1 MSITD
6 ARVANPFERDRIGSL
21 GQEQTGYDLYQKEK
35 KFAAANPPQT
45 FGLDAFLKTARR
57 HSSSPQTNFSLLGR
71 MQPEGDNLEEEFENM
86 STQLFRDLL
95 LGNPAIGQKPGFG
108 EAGQKLR
115 DKIKSTGGEYRV
127 QDAYN
132 ERMDLID
139 EFKQEVLGPYGSID
153 SLLKAQRLAES
164 ESYEY
169 GERYDDPNIMSGVT
183 GALFS
188 DKAQTGVPM
197 HTDENAPFDFAG
209 YKQELQANP
218 KIGPTKGEMLL
229 GEDGVLYTRYASE
242 EDARNDNTFLSNA
255 KDVGLDSGFWSAGM
269 KDTVGKVIRL
279 EGQNREDGFYIPLTT
294 IDEGQKSYIT
304 NVVSREDEFN
314 IAGQTLGLVE
324 IAASPIQGIYSGIF
338 KGYGRT
344 VNLAFD
350 EVGKL
355 TLASYKAL
363 ENIGAN
369 PNAIR
374 QIENQAQD
382 KIKYM
387 YSGSTKEVIQ
397 KPAPK
402 PKQTTAKTET
412 EAKNILLSKDSKV
425 NEVKVGDNIY
435 FTVKQDQI
443 GSFGGSGSKVYRKA
457 ATFAQHVKNTN
468 SDKKLI
474 KLYDKI
480 VDGKIKI
487 ENIPKRLRPRF
498 EEDGFFTK
506 EFTELTSKERNQLTR
521 TLQTYDRYLTFKGNN
536 LDKIEMLNLLRKEID
551 SSFYLP
557 AGVNPEDFRPF
568 QQKLYDILEP
578 EVKSNVGGGQ
588 GGMGYGTTLFK
599 PLTKTKIKK
608 IQKLWNERGY
618 HPVTNVVVDRVETL
632 INNPKFF
639 ETIMG
644 RLNKGIFKNGKRL
657 PDLSE
662 VQKIKGLENIKPQ
675 EMATAIIK
683 ITQKMNAENIQMPF
697 KKENAFSKI
706 GTRKK
711 RAADLYEVLMGGES
725 FGYGHFYSK
734 AARLAAN
741 RQIDAV
747 LSRPLFSGATM
758 FKRSRTKFNVPETI
772 DFHEPAS
779 VTVAVANG
787 MHSYANFIIP
797 IDRVLNRNTLPRHQG
812 RLSSIIGQIKNKE
825 ISLEKGI
832 KIYDEYLNKIQRANP
847 GVAIKG
853 NLATLMK
860 PSEVKKYY
868 EGMGYNLKELKE
880 KYGMDLVA
888 EAKKAGF
895 AFKIPKKAMITEEF
909 FQKGG
914 FGYKTGN
921 AMGGTPIRRDKFAE
935 PAGSVGQD
943 PSIREDEIDK
953 RKGVFARYLDLEQE
967 KAATQLGLES
977 MPESQQ
983 KQMAFFLADPIE
995 GQQRIEREK
1004 VADAS
1009 VRYKVVP
1016 KEDSISNIQ
1025 AKIAEQMIDAKP
1037 TKFPLSSFPKLLTE
1051 NPLTKSLDRQM
1062 KTPFLILASAANDII
1077 NKMGGDEKQF
1087 YERFP
1092 RLSEYLSSGFQ
1103 PVSATAQ
1110 EAAYIDGID
1119 EINRAMETGVRNLG
1133 FNTMDLV
1140 LGGIDLTGF
1149 GDGKLS
1155 ERLRENYEKTAKNDP
1170 ETFMGDMIALL
1181 TEFGVPG
1188 GLVTKLITRFQKAMR
1203 LKGFNTMTRYIDDD
1217 TVGAARF
1224 AMQASNIAK
1233 RMGTGAVIFGA
1244 ADFVGGGPYSSLK
1257 RMFPEDATLLPG
1269 KPIDTTDLSG
1279 ADLALAN
1286 FKNRVRFGAD
1296 GALIGGLFPLLGPPA
1311 WALTKGTLALPFKT
1325 IPGVNRSVFGGALQL
1340 AGVPLKIA
1348 ADSLAGKIPYTSKT
1362 IPLVGNAISYLG
1374 KQGATAAQATAAF
1387 IGKQVFTRAALGIY
1401 DLANARASIYT
1412 GIKPPSA
1419 MFTKSLPDFQT
1430 WRRLSVNSKDPLHQ
1444 YLAKIDNKL
1453 AMFRDIGKLGKDAFA
1468 TMTQSDLYIR
1478 SKSRAVEKYLIDVER
1493 IAYKLAKAFEER
1505 HQKYGEFET
1514 IQKKYL
1520 DDVLDFLEGTIRVD
1534 QLPKQLQVPANDL
1547 RNYTNSLKKEFGEL
1561 LPTTDP
1567 IKYLIDAD
1575 INSMMRRSFAAFTNN
1590 SYAPTPRSVDTAKTF
1605 IKDLIRGNNGL
1616 RMEAEMAFPNK
1627 TIDEA
1632 IDEYA
1637 SLKVAD
1643 IMHTAKYEMA
1653 DPFRALEN
1661 ITRKLNLED
1670 EIKLVT
1676 GDELPSAIKKLLGEE
1691 KNLRS
1696 SLLQT
1701 TGNIIASTSQKKSL
1715 DRIAEMGL
1723 ANGWLFRTKEE
1734 ALGKGILNAAPL
1746 TDVKGS
1752 GFLLND
1758 AIGLYGTPEIIK
1770 QLGGYSLFDGF
1781 LKSTIY
1787 QNILAAKAMVQG
1799 GKTLYSPATQ
1809 MRNVGSAALFA
1820 LNVGHIGGSAS
1831 VPQAFKI
1838 VMDDIF
1844 GPGRNVD
1851 KKQLNKFIERKIEL
1865 GVIDEIVV
1873 AQELTA
1879 ILNDL
1884 KGATKETGEP
1894 VISSFNQLIQRVGN
1908 TQLSQYVQRLYAGGD
1923 NLWKLYGHEFY
1934 ISELKQFTKS
1944 IDDVKRYFSDIVGRE
1959 FVELSPKTGGKK
1971 TVMEGIEEIAAHL
1984 VRDTYPTY
1992 SRVPPAIQAIRKLPI
2007 GNFISF
2013 PAEMLRT
2020 TATTLSTSLKHIASG
2035 NPGLQSMGYRS
2046 LFGQFTTLY
2055 GVNEAVKSLG
2065 HTLTDVSPEAIRAYQ
2080 DGLGPSFMENHL
2092 MVPLTNKDPQTGEF
2106 KAFDLSSYN
2115 PYAYVLDPIE
2125 GFMRELGTT
2134 RMSVDEVEGEV
2145 YNRIF
2150 DAGGPLMALIE
2161 PFTAETILLEPM
2173 FDIWA
2178 RQGRARNGAT
2188 VFSPTDDFGTKVSK
2202 SFNHIIG
2209 TVAPGFVR
2217 STGQVLNA
2225 LSLDTKQGRV
2235 SELADVFIRLL
2246 GGSIINVDPVSA
2258 LDYKAIDIREIRSNA
2273 YKTEHFFSKENALER
2288 GPDVMA
2294 AEFQQIQNEAL
2305 AAQFEVY
2312 KMFAQAL
2319 DSGLLTREQIESV
2332 LGPDGRNVPNLD
2344 NLMDGFFTPVSY
2356 SESGLEQRADE
2367 LYQEYLKSGIVIN
2380 RSDLLPLSKLDGII
2394 FKMENIRFKDLVD
2407 PERPPLPQPTGSGSN
2422 IFFGEQQEP
2431 VTPQLPDTP
2440 TPVVPNTN
2448 MNPVNPA
2455 TGLTTTETALLS
2467 PGEQA
2472 IRQRQKGMA

>member
-1 MSITD
+1 MSIYEALTGREKPQSILDREEKLAEERLKQERINEITQSPGGSAAAGYIFDAPGLFFGLEDYSYGPGIANAIDIRKRRYRENGKLKIDREVLGATEGLEQFLTYEPKQNPNLQGTYQDLLTGKYYDDEGNVTGVEKELRDYVRAIARDSKYYRAGEGAMIATD
-6 ARVANPFERDRIGSL
+6 ILGAKGAFTFLKNYGKPILRSLATLGAGLVGMGAGKIPGVKVPKIKGSSTGKFADLSPSVQKKLEGTSLEDLGKGKIESQATPLPGRSLRSDAIEPEQLELIKKYREEGLSALQIAAKPDISYGKTTINSVFDELNLYPNLPTKKIEFEFSGSKMNQNQDLAVANMHVDSILQFLREGEDLSLLDSRVLASNFKSLRGAKTDLEKLPIIQHGVDKASRSNVTVVKPYLSTNITSKTPQRLIDKRNYMLQALEQDKNFVNYAKKNFDGDTSAALDDILIKGQNYNAGKSGRVASENYRTANIYPKIDII
-21 GQEQTGYDLYQKEK
+21 EK
-35 KFAAANPPQT
+35 KFGKQIAAGKFPSLEQVAK
-45 FGLDAFLKTARR
+45 ALKL
-57 HSSSPQTNFSLLGR
+57 P
-71 MQPEGDNLEEEFENM
+71 EEEYAQAGRAMFRYFDAHRGNLTMPDTYKFTTNSKVANRFDDIIKTFRGPEIEN
-86 STQLFRDLL
+86 F
-95 LGNPAIGQKPGFG
+95 
-108 EAGQKLR
+108 
-115 DKIKSTGGEYRV
+115 
-127 QDAYN
+127 
-132 ERMDLID
+132 
-139 EFKQEVLGPYGSID
+139 YG
-153 SLLKAQRLAES
+153 AEIYKH
-164 ESYEY
+164 YE
-169 GERYDDPNIMSGVT
+169 
-183 GALFS
+183 
-188 DKAQTGVPM
+188 K
-197 HTDENAPFDFAG
+197 
-209 YKQELQANP
+209 
-218 KIGPTKGEMLL
+218 
-229 GEDGVLYTRYASE
+229 
-242 EDARNDNTFLSNA
+242 
-255 KDVGLDSGFWSAGM
+255 
-269 KDTVGKVIRL
+269 
-279 EGQNREDGFYIPLTT
+279 
-294 IDEGQKSYIT
+294 
-304 NVVSREDEFN
+304 
-314 IAGQTLGLVE
+314 
-324 IAASPIQGIYSGIF
+324 
-338 KGYGRT
+338 
-344 VNLAFD
+344 
-350 EVGKL
+350 
-355 TLASYKAL
+355 LASKNIFGKPFAL
-363 ENIGAN
+363 ENALKNYKKAN
-369 PNAIR
+369 NIPEGVAVDHVGGLRALARNNNSPYVSFVQPLPAEVNAAKQAIDIAMGSAQKTLKNLWSSKKKWKPKEWAAEVERVTQDYRLQVANFKRKNPTVEFFEFTVDKNAI
-374 QIENQAQD
+374 
-382 KIKYM
+382 
-387 YSGSTKEVIQ
+387 
-397 KPAPK
+397 PK
-402 PKQTTAKTET
+402 GDAFKSAF
-412 EAKNILLSKDSKV
+412 KDNGYGFIV
-425 NEVKVGDNIY
+425 
-435 FTVKQDQI
+435 
-443 GSFGGSGSKVYRKA
+443 
-457 ATFAQHVKNTN
+457 
-468 SDKKLI
+468 SDTMDVL
-474 KLYDKI
+474 
-480 VDGKIKI
+480 G
-487 ENIPKRLRPRF
+487 
-498 EEDGFFTK
+498 
-506 EFTELTSKERNQLTR
+506 
-521 TLQTYDRYLTFKGNN
+521 KGNA
-536 LDKIEMLNLLRKEID
+536 E
-551 SSFYLP
+551 
-557 AGVNPEDFRPF
+557 
-568 QQKLYDILEP
+568 
-578 EVKSNVGGGQ
+578 GG
-588 GGMGYGTTLFK
+588 
-599 PLTKTKIKK
+599 IAV
-608 IQKLWNERGY
+608 R
-618 HPVTNVVVDRVETL
+618 
-632 INNPKFF
+632 
-639 ETIMG
+639 
-644 RLNKGIFKNGKRL
+644 RLNKDN
-657 PDLSE
+657 
-662 VQKIKGLENIKPQ
+662 
-675 EMATAIIK
+675 M
-683 ITQKMNAENIQMPF
+683 
-697 KKENAFSKI
+697 
-706 GTRKK
+706 
-711 RAADLYEVLMGGES
+711 
-725 FGYGHFYSK
+725 
-734 AARLAAN
+734 
-741 RQIDAV
+741 
-747 LSRPLFSGATM
+747 
-758 FKRSRTKFNVPETI
+758 
-772 DFHEPAS
+772 
-779 VTVAVANG
+779 
-787 MHSYANFIIP
+787 
-797 IDRVLNRNTLPRHQG
+797 
-812 RLSSIIGQIKNKE
+812 
-825 ISLEKGI
+825 
-832 KIYDEYLNKIQRANP
+832 
-847 GVAIKG
+847 
-853 NLATLMK
+853 
-860 PSEVKKYY
+860 
-868 EGMGYNLKELKE
+868 
-880 KYGMDLVA
+880 
-888 EAKKAGF
+888 
-895 AFKIPKKAMITEEF
+895 
-909 FQKGG
+909 
-914 FGYKTGN
+914 
-921 AMGGTPIRRDKFAE
+921 FAE
-935 PAGSVGQD
+935 PAGQVGVSAKQRD
-943 PSIREDEIDK
+943 RDILNASLFGEYLQADYDDRQERKKFDRLPDSMKGPMTVFLEDEDFYS
-953 RKGVFARYLDLEQE
+953 RVRE
-967 KAATQLGLES
+967 
-977 MPESQQ
+977 
-983 KQMAFFLADPIE
+983 ADP
-995 GQQRIEREK
+995 G
-1004 VADAS
+1004 
-1009 VRYKVVP
+1009 VRYKTEE
-1016 KEDSISNIQ
+1016 KENSISEIR
-1025 AKIAEQMIDAKP
+1025 ARIAEEMIDKKP

-1062 KTPFLILASAANDII
+1062 KTPFLILGAAANDII
-1077 NKMGGDEKQF
+1077 NKMGGDEKMF
-1087 YERFP
+1087 NERFP
-1092 RLSEYLSSGFQ
+1092 RLASYLTSGYQ
-1103 PVSATAQ
+1103 VTPGTDQ

-1119 EINRAMETGVRNLG
+1119 EINRALETGVRNLG

-1149 GDGKLS
+1149 GDGRLS

-1170 ETFMGDMIALL
+1170 ETFMGDMVALL
-1181 TEFGVPG
+1181 VEFGVPG
-1188 GLVTKLITRFQKAMR
+1188 GLVTKLVTRLQKAMR
-1203 LKGFNTMTRYIDDD
+1203 LKGFNTMTRYVDDD
-1217 TVGAARF
+1217 VVGAARL
-1224 AMQASNIAK
+1224 AMNTSNVAK

-1279 ADLALAN
+1279 TDLAVAN

-1362 IPLVGNAISYLG
+1362 IPLVGEGISYLG
-1374 KQGATAAQATAAF
+1374 KKGATAAQATAAF
-1387 IGKQVFTRAALGIY
+1387 IGKQVFTRATLGIY

-1412 GIKPPSA
+1412 GIKPPA
-1419 MFTKSLPDFQT
+1419 VMFSKNLPDFQT
-1430 WRRLSVNSKDPLHQ
+1430 WRQFSVNSKDPLHQ

-1478 SKSRAVEKYLIDVER
+1478 SKSRAVEKYLMDVER

-1520 DDVLDFLEGTIRVD
+1520 DDVLDFLEGTIRLD

-1575 INSMMRRSFAAFTNN
+1575 INSMMRRSFSVFTNN
-1590 SYAPTPRSVDTAKTF
+1590 SYAPTPKSVDAAKTF
-1605 IKDLIRGNNGL
+1605 IKDLIKGNNGM

-1627 TIDEA
+1627 SIEEA

-1661 ITRKLNLED
+1661 ITRKLSLD
-1670 EIKLVT
+1670 DLKLVT
-1676 GDELPSAIKKLLGEE
+1676 GDELPTAIKKLLGEE

-1723 ANGWLFRTKEE
+1723 SNGWLFRTKEE

-1865 GVIDEIVV
+1865 GVIDENVV

-1959 FVELSPKTGGKK
+1959 FVEISPKTGGKK

-2020 TATTLSTSLKHIASG
+2020 SATTLSTSLKHIASG
-2035 NPGLQSMGYRS
+2035 NPGLQSMGYRA
-2046 LFGQFTTLY
+2046 LFGQFSTLY
-2055 GVNEAVKSLG
+2055 GINEGVKALG
-2065 HTLTDVSPEAIRAYQ
+2065 HAFTDVSPEAMRAYQ

-2092 MVPLTNKDPQTGEF
+2092 MVPLTNRDPVTGEF

-2115 PYAYVLDPIE
+2115 PYAYVIDPIE
-2125 GFMRELGTT
+2125 GFIRELGTT

-2150 DAGGPLMALIE
+2150 DAAGPLMALIE
-2161 PFTAETILLEPM
+2161 PFTSETILLEPM

-2178 RQGRARNGAT
+2178 RQGRSRNGAT
-2188 VFSPTDDFGTKVSK
+2188 IFSPTDDFGTKVSK
-2202 SFNHIIG
+2202 SFNHILE

-2235 SELADVFIRLL
+2235 SSLQDVLIRLL

-2288 GPDVMA
+2288 GPSVMA
-2294 AEFQQIQNEAL
+2294 AEFRKIQNEAL

-2312 KMFAQAL
+2312 KMFSEAL
-2319 DSGLLTREQIESV
+2319 NTGLLTEKQIKNI
-2332 LGPDGRNVPNLD
+2332 LGPRGRNVPNID
-2344 NLMDGFFTPVSY
+2344 NLLDGKFTPVSY
-2356 SESGLEQRADE
+2356 SKDALKLRADE
-2367 LYQEYLKSGIVIN
+2367 LYKEYQRDGILLNKNDLKPFSELNAVI
-2380 RSDLLPLSKLDGII
+2380 REMKRIKFDDLLDENRRPFTPSQQTAPT
-2394 FKMENIRFKDLVD
+2394 MEEIQGL
-2407 PERPPLPQPTGSGSN
+2407 EGLTG
-2422 IFFGEQQEP
+2422 EAEP
-2431 VTPQLPDTP
+2431 VTPQLPNTP
-2440 TPVVPNTN
+2440 TPIVPNAN

>member
-1 MSITD
+1 MSLFDNDEALTS
-6 ARVANPFERDRIGSL
+6 REKRR
-21 GQEQTGYDLYQKEK
+21 GQG
-35 KFAAANPPQT
+35 
-45 FGLDAFLKTARR
+45 
-57 HSSSPQTNFSLLGR
+57 
-71 MQPEGDNLEEEFENM
+71 LEED
-86 STQLFRDLL
+86 R
-95 LGNPAIGQKPGFG
+95 
-108 EAGQKLR
+108 
-115 DKIKSTGGEYRV
+115 
-127 QDAYN
+127 
-132 ERMDLID
+132 
-139 EFKQEVLGPYGSID
+139 
-153 SLLKAQRLAES
+153 LK
-164 ESYEY
+164 
-169 GERYDDPNIMSGVT
+169 
-183 GALFS
+183 
-188 DKAQTGVPM
+188 
-197 HTDENAPFDFAG
+197 
-209 YKQELQANP
+209 
-218 KIGPTKGEMLL
+218 
-229 GEDGVLYTRYASE
+229 
-242 EDARNDNTFLSNA
+242 
-255 KDVGLDSGFWSAGM
+255 
-269 KDTVGKVIRL
+269 
-279 EGQNREDGFYIPLTT
+279 
-294 IDEGQKSYIT
+294 
-304 NVVSREDEFN
+304 
-314 IAGQTLGLVE
+314 
-324 IAASPIQGIYSGIF
+324 
-338 KGYGRT
+338 
-344 VNLAFD
+344 
-350 EVGKL
+350 
-355 TLASYKAL
+355 
-363 ENIGAN
+363 
-369 PNAIR
+369 
-374 QIENQAQD
+374 QAQ
-382 KIKYM
+382 
-387 YSGSTKEVIQ
+387 
-397 KPAPK
+397 
-402 PKQTTAKTET
+402 
-412 EAKNILLSKDSKV
+412 L
-425 NEVKVGDNIY
+425 
-435 FTVKQDQI
+435 
-443 GSFGGSGSKVYRKA
+443 
-457 ATFAQHVKNTN
+457 
-468 SDKKLI
+468 
-474 KLYDKI
+474 DKI
-480 VDGKIKI
+480 VDDGSAFAGGYLFDLPGLIFGLEDYSYGPGITNAIDIEKRRYRENGKLKIDPKIIGPKKGLEQFVDYDPKGTYQGGSYQDLLTGKYYDDEGNLIGVEKELRDYVRAIARDDNLYRAGEAAMIATDLLGAKGAFTFLKAHAPLILRVLGITASSGLLMGAGKLPKTPKIKGASTGKFADLSPSAQKKIEGTMLENLGSKKYNPYKEKDFGPQGGGKQQVLYKPRDPEINKLYEDLRSGKIDVKGKNIFGYQSVVGGKKVPFLDPDSYFYTKKFEDLTADQKI
-487 ENIPKRLRPRF
+487 SVQNSLDRFNIFLKNKGDKLGAGDLQNLFKDKIKNYTVLKNFDPAETNSVFL
-498 EEDGFFTK
+498 TK
-506 EFTELTSKERNQLTR
+506 VKEILKPTTIEGGHVSALFYKNPTKNQLKQIEKAWNMRGQQPLQKISVDRINTLSNSDYINDIMITQRRLPELDELEKVLPGLTDSQKAYAVTR
-521 TLQTYDRYLTFKGNN
+521 Y
-536 LDKIEMLNLLRKEID
+536 LNLLD
-551 SSFYLP
+551 GNSFYTTAASGSLNNVRTRKIL
-557 AGVNPEDFRPF
+557 AGELFEQLRLTEGKYSFYRTAAYNSALD
-568 QQKLYDILEP
+568 KM
-578 EVKSNVGGGQ
+578 SNVIVRSATQ
-588 GGMGYGTTLFK
+588 NQASMKNKAVNILKTNDVD
-599 PLTKTKIKK
+599 TK
-608 IQKLWNERGY
+608 
-618 HPVTNVVVDRVETL
+618 L
-632 INNPKFF
+632 INIHEP
-639 ETIMG
+639 T
-644 RLNKGIFKNGKRL
+644 
-657 PDLSE
+657 S
-662 VQKIKGLENIKPQ
+662 VV
-675 EMATAIIK
+675 T
-683 ITQKMNAENIQMPF
+683 
-697 KKENAFSKI
+697 
-706 GTRKK
+706 
-711 RAADLYEVLMGGES
+711 
-725 FGYGHFYSK
+725 
-734 AARLAAN
+734 AARFDL
-741 RQIDAV
+741 
-747 LSRPLFSGATM
+747 P
-758 FKRSRTKFNVPETI
+758 
-772 DFHEPAS
+772 
-779 VTVAVANG
+779 
-787 MHSYANFIIP
+787 SYANFIFPESAVKNSGVIS
-797 IDRVLNRNTLPRHQG
+797 DTQG
-812 RLSSIIGQIKNKE
+812 YLSRLLS
-825 ISLEKGI
+825 
-832 KIYDEYLNKIQRANP
+832 
-847 GVAIKG
+847 
-853 NLATLMK
+853 
-860 PSEVKKYY
+860 
-868 EGMGYNLKELKE
+868 NLKTTNNPSGKLTINALVKDYNQFVKTKGLKKNE
-880 KYGMDLVA
+880 VVTILPPTKKAIENWYGKKNVQRYLDEFGMDLVG

-895 AFKIPKKAMITEEF
+895 AFGVPKKSMVLDDF
-909 FQKGG
+909 VKNGG

-921 AMGGTPIRRDKFAE
+921 AMGGTPINRRLSKDNMFAE
-935 PAGSVGQD
+935 PAGQVGVSAKQRD
-943 PSIREDEIDK
+943 RDILNASLFGEYLQADYDDRQERKKFDRLPDSMKGPMTVFLEDEDFYS
-953 RKGVFARYLDLEQE
+953 RVRE
-967 KAATQLGLES
+967 
-977 MPESQQ
+977 
-983 KQMAFFLADPIE
+983 ADP
-995 GQQRIEREK
+995 G
-1004 VADAS
+1004 
-1009 VRYKVVP
+1009 VRYKTEK
-1016 KEDSISNIQ
+1016 KENSISEIR
-1025 AKIAEQMIDAKP
+1025 ARIAEEMIDKKP

-1062 KTPFLILASAANDII
+1062 KTPFLILGAAANEII
-1077 NKMGGDEKQF
+1077 NKMGGDEKMF
-1087 YERFP
+1087 NERFP
-1092 RLSEYLSSGFQ
+1092 RLTSYLTSGYQ
-1103 PVSATAQ
+1103 VTPGTDQ

-1119 EINRAMETGVRNLG
+1119 EINRALETGVRNLG

-1149 GDGKLS
+1149 GDGRLS

-1188 GLVTKLITRFQKAMR
+1188 GLVTKLVTRLQKAMR

-1279 ADLALAN
+1279 TDLAVAN

-1362 IPLVGNAISYLG
+1362 IPLVGDAISYLG
-1374 KQGATAAQATAAF
+1374 KKGATAAQATAAF

-1412 GIKPPSA
+1412 GIKPPA
-1419 MFTKSLPDFQT
+1419 VMFAKNLPDFQT
-1430 WRRLSVNSKDPLHQ
+1430 WRQFSVNSKDPLHQ

-1478 SKSRAVEKYLIDVER
+1478 SKSRAVEKYLMDVER

-1547 RNYTNSLKKEFGEL
+1547 RNYTNLLKKEFGEL

-1590 SYAPTPRSVDTAKTF
+1590 SYAPTPKSVDTAKTF

-1627 TIDEA
+1627 SIEEA

-1661 ITRKLNLED
+1661 ITRKLGLD
-1670 EIKLVT
+1670 DLKLVT
-1676 GDELPSAIKKLLGEE
+1676 GDELPTAIKKLLGEE

-1723 ANGWLFRTKEE
+1723 SNGWLFRTKEE
-1734 ALGKGILNAAPL
+1734 ALGKGILNAVPL

-1865 GVIDEIVV
+1865 GVIDENVV

-1959 FVELSPKTGGKK
+1959 FVEISPKTGGKK

-2020 TATTLSTSLKHIASG
+2020 SATTLSTSLKHIASG

-2055 GVNEAVKSLG
+2055 GVNEGVKAIG
-2065 HTLTDVSPEAIRAYQ
+2065 HAFTDVSPEAMRAYQ

-2092 MVPLTNKDPQTGEF
+2092 MVPLTNRDPVTGEF

-2115 PYAYVLDPIE
+2115 PYAYVIDPIE
-2125 GFMRELGTT
+2125 GFIRELGTT

-2150 DAGGPLMALIE
+2150 DAAGPLMALIE
-2161 PFTAETILLEPM
+2161 PFTSETILLEPM

-2178 RQGRARNGAT
+2178 RQGRSRNGAT
-2188 VFSPTDDFGTKVSK
+2188 IFSPTDDFGTKVSK
-2202 SFNHIIG
+2202 SFNHILE

-2235 SELADVFIRLL
+2235 SSLQDVLIRLL

-2288 GPDVMA
+2288 GPSVMA
-2294 AEFQQIQNEAL
+2294 AEFRKIQNEAL

-2312 KMFAQAL
+2312 KMFSEAL
-2319 DSGLLTREQIESV
+2319 NTGLLTEKQIKNI
-2332 LGPDGRNVPNLD
+2332 LGPRGRNVPNID
-2344 NLMDGFFTPVSY
+2344 NLLDGKFTPVSY
-2356 SESGLEQRADE
+2356 SKDALKLRADE
-2367 LYQEYLKSGIVIN
+2367 LYKEYQRDGILINKNDLKPFSELNAII
-2380 RSDLLPLSKLDGII
+2380 REMKRIKFDDLLDEGRRPFTPSQTAPT
-2394 FKMENIRFKDLVD
+2394 MEEIQGL
-2407 PERPPLPQPTGSGSN
+2407 EGLTG
-2422 IFFGEQQEP
+2422 EAEP
-2431 VTPQLPDTP
+2431 VTPQLPNTP
-2440 TPVVPNTN
+2440 TPIVPNTN

>member
-1 MSITD
+1 MSLFDNDEALTS
-6 ARVANPFERDRIGSL
+6 REKRR
-21 GQEQTGYDLYQKEK
+21 GQGK
-35 KFAAANPPQT
+35 
-45 FGLDAFLKTARR
+45 
-57 HSSSPQTNFSLLGR
+57 
-71 MQPEGDNLEEEFENM
+71 
-86 STQLFRDLL
+86 
-95 LGNPAIGQKPGFG
+95 
-108 EAGQKLR
+108 
-115 DKIKSTGGEYRV
+115 
-127 QDAYN
+127 
-132 ERMDLID
+132 
-139 EFKQEVLGPYGSID
+139 
-153 SLLKAQRLAES
+153 
-164 ESYEY
+164 
-169 GERYDDPNIMSGVT
+169 
-183 GALFS
+183 
-188 DKAQTGVPM
+188 
-197 HTDENAPFDFAG
+197 
-209 YKQELQANP
+209 
-218 KIGPTKGEMLL
+218 
-229 GEDGVLYTRYASE
+229 E
-242 EDARNDNTFLSNA
+242 ED
-255 KDVGLDSGFWSAGM
+255 
-269 KDTVGKVIRL
+269 RL
-279 EGQNREDGFYIPLTT
+279 
-294 IDEGQKSYIT
+294 K
-304 NVVSREDEFN
+304 
-314 IAGQTLGLVE
+314 
-324 IAASPIQGIYSGIF
+324 
-338 KGYGRT
+338 
-344 VNLAFD
+344 
-350 EVGKL
+350 
-355 TLASYKAL
+355 
-363 ENIGAN
+363 
-369 PNAIR
+369 
-374 QIENQAQD
+374 QAQ
-382 KIKYM
+382 
-387 YSGSTKEVIQ
+387 
-397 KPAPK
+397 
-402 PKQTTAKTET
+402 
-412 EAKNILLSKDSKV
+412 L
-425 NEVKVGDNIY
+425 
-435 FTVKQDQI
+435 
-443 GSFGGSGSKVYRKA
+443 
-457 ATFAQHVKNTN
+457 
-468 SDKKLI
+468 
-474 KLYDKI
+474 DKI
-480 VDGKIKI
+480 VDSGSAFAGGYLFDAPGLIFGLEDYSYGPGITNAIDIKKRRYRENGKLKIDPKIIGPKEGLEQFVDYDPKGTYQGGSYQDLLTGKYYDDEGNLIGVEKELRDYVRAIARDDNLYRAGEAAMIATDLLGAKGAYTFLKAHAPLILRTLGMITAGGVLMGAGKIPKTPKIKGVSTGKYSDLSTSAQKKIEGTMLENLGSKITPDEMITLSTGRKVSKADPYKNTEPETIINDEKLFKILNDNPDKSVLEIAKSFYPDLSASAARKKFDDAFLRQTTIGKSTTRIDTIPNEVANRIDFNLSFEENIKNILAALNGKNARNQPGAIGGKIKRTKANNFPGTPGQVGDDTGIAGFLDIKKQVKNKYI
-487 ENIPKRLRPRF
+487 EEFQPEVSWYKTEIKKILQSYGSYNPPPEFYANLGRGQMVKNADGSINYFSHNVTRKELKNYNQAWNEVREEMGAKVFENKWEHAYHRVNFTTHHLSPEDAAQVLKKTRDRSSSRTNVDGPRLEKQAEDLMRLSPAEESRFDKVNEIWKTNTSTTVKQNKELQEALFNDREKMIDLGWSVDGNGNLNHAFLVDGKVDEKLFEAFKNTFFKREFKDQSSNL
-498 EEDGFFTK
+498 FFQADHIK
-506 EFTELTSKERNQLTR
+506 EYSQVE
-521 TLQTYDRYLTFKGNN
+521 KGQQG
-536 LDKIEMLNLLRKEID
+536 LNLLSNIQVI
-551 SSFYLP
+551 P
-557 AGVNPEDFRPF
+557 ARLNTEFKRESQKFIKKFLQMTPESDEAIKAS
-568 QQKLYDILEP
+568 QKLNTIIAKAEDLGVTLSIGSVDD
-578 EVKSNVGGGQ
+578 VKKAKDLGANVNSQYVGHKRITFEDDAKNQ
-588 GGMGYGTTLFK
+588 INNYFPTIKLK
-599 PLTKTKIKK
+599 PLT
-608 IQKLWNERGY
+608 
-618 HPVTNVVVDRVETL
+618 D
-632 INNPKFF
+632 
-639 ETIMG
+639 
-644 RLNKGIFKNGKRL
+644 
-657 PDLSE
+657 
-662 VQKIKGLENIKPQ
+662 
-675 EMATAIIK
+675 
-683 ITQKMNAENIQMPF
+683 
-697 KKENAFSKI
+697 
-706 GTRKK
+706 
-711 RAADLYEVLMGGES
+711 
-725 FGYGHFYSK
+725 
-734 AARLAAN
+734 
-741 RQIDAV
+741 
-747 LSRPLFSGATM
+747 
-758 FKRSRTKFNVPETI
+758 
-772 DFHEPAS
+772 
-779 VTVAVANG
+779 
-787 MHSYANFIIP
+787 
-797 IDRVLNRNTLPRHQG
+797 
-812 RLSSIIGQIKNKE
+812 
-825 ISLEKGI
+825 
-832 KIYDEYLNKIQRANP
+832 
-847 GVAIKG
+847 
-853 NLATLMK
+853 
-860 PSEVKKYY
+860 
-868 EGMGYNLKELKE
+868 
-880 KYGMDLVA
+880 
-888 EAKKAGF
+888 
-895 AFKIPKKAMITEEF
+895 
-909 FQKGG
+909 
-914 FGYKTGN
+914 GN
-921 AMGGTPIRRDKFAE
+921 AMGGTPINRRLNKDNMFAD
-935 PAGSVGQD
+935 PAGQVGVSAKQRD
-943 PSIREDEIDK
+943 RDILNASLFGEYLQADYDDRQERKKFDRLPDSMKGPMTVFLEDEDFYS
-953 RKGVFARYLDLEQE
+953 RVRE
-967 KAATQLGLES
+967 
-977 MPESQQ
+977 
-983 KQMAFFLADPIE
+983 ADP
-995 GQQRIEREK
+995 G
-1004 VADAS
+1004 
-1009 VRYKVVP
+1009 VRYKTEK
-1016 KEDSISNIQ
+1016 KENSISEIR
-1025 AKIAEQMIDAKP
+1025 ARIAEEMIDKKP
-1037 TKFPLSSFPKLLTE
+1037 TKFPLSSVPKLLTE

-1062 KTPFLILASAANDII
+1062 KTPFLILGAAANEII
-1077 NKMGGDEKQF
+1077 NKMGGDEKMF
-1087 YERFP
+1087 NERFP
-1092 RLSEYLSSGFQ
+1092 RLTSYLTSGYQ
-1103 PVSATAQ
+1103 VTPGTDQ

-1119 EINRAMETGVRNLG
+1119 EINRALETGVRNLG
-1133 FNTMDLV
+1133 FNTMDLI

-1149 GDGKLS
+1149 GDGRLS
-1155 ERLRENYEKTAKNDP
+1155 ERLRDIYEKTAKNDP

-1181 TEFGVPG
+1181 VEFGVPG
-1188 GLVTKLITRFQKAMR
+1188 GLVTKLVTRLQKAMR

-1279 ADLALAN
+1279 TDLALAN

-1362 IPLVGNAISYLG
+1362 IPLVGDAISYLG
-1374 KQGATAAQATAAF
+1374 KKGATAAQATAAF

-1419 MFTKSLPDFQT
+1419 MFAKSLPDFQT
-1430 WRRLSVNSKDPLHQ
+1430 WRQFSVNSKDPLHQ

-1478 SKSRAVEKYLIDVER
+1478 SKSRAVEKYLMDVER

-1575 INSMMRRSFAAFTNN
+1575 INSMMRRSFSVFTNN
-1590 SYAPTPRSVDTAKTF
+1590 SYAPTPKSVDAAKTF
-1605 IKDLIRGNNGL
+1605 IKDLIKGNNGM

-1627 TIDEA
+1627 SIEEA

-1661 ITRKLNLED
+1661 ITRKLSLD
-1670 EIKLVT
+1670 DLKLVT
-1676 GDELPSAIKKLLGEE
+1676 GDELPTAIKKLLGEE

-1723 ANGWLFRTKEE
+1723 SNGWLFRTKEE

-1865 GVIDEIVV
+1865 GVIDENVV

-1959 FVELSPKTGGKK
+1959 FVEISPKTGGKK

-2020 TATTLSTSLKHIASG
+2020 SATTLSTSLKHIASG
-2035 NPGLQSMGYRS
+2035 NPGLQSMGYRA
-2046 LFGQFTTLY
+2046 LFGQFSTLY
-2055 GVNEAVKSLG
+2055 GVNEGVKALG
-2065 HTLTDVSPEAIRAYQ
+2065 HAFTDVSPEAMRAYQ
-2080 DGLGPSFMENHL
+2080 DALGPNFMQNHL
-2092 MVPLTNKDPQTGEF
+2092 MVPLTNRDPVTGEF

-2115 PYAYVLDPIE
+2115 PYAYVIDPIE
-2125 GFMRELGTT
+2125 GFIRELDTT
-2134 RMSVDEVEGEV
+2134 RMSVDQVEGEV

-2150 DAGGPLMALIE
+2150 DAAGPLMALIE
-2161 PFTAETILLEPM
+2161 PFTSETILLEPM

-2178 RQGRARNGAT
+2178 RQGRSRNGAT
-2188 VFSPTDDFGTKVSK
+2188 IFSPTDDFGTKVSK
-2202 SFNHIIG
+2202 SFNHILE

-2235 SELADVFIRLL
+2235 SSLQDVLIRLL

-2288 GPDVMA
+2288 GPSVMA
-2294 AEFQQIQNEAL
+2294 AEFRKIQNEAL

-2312 KMFAQAL
+2312 KMFSEAL
-2319 DSGLLTREQIESV
+2319 NTGLLTEKQIKNI
-2332 LGPDGRNVPNLD
+2332 LGPRGRNVPNID
-2344 NLMDGFFTPVSY
+2344 NLLDGKFTPVSY
-2356 SESGLEQRADE
+2356 SKDALKLRADE
-2367 LYQEYLKSGIVIN
+2367 LYKEYQRDGILINKNDLKPFSELNAII
-2380 RSDLLPLSKLDGII
+2380 REMKRIKFDDLLDENRRPFTPSQQTAPT
-2394 FKMENIRFKDLVD
+2394 MEELQGL
-2407 PERPPLPQPTGSGSN
+2407 EGLTG
-2422 IFFGEQQEP
+2422 EAEP
-2431 VTPQLPDTP
+2431 VTPQLPNTP
-2440 TPVVPNTN
+2440 TPIVPNAN

>member
-1 MSITD
+1 M
-6 ARVANPFERDRIGSL
+6 
-21 GQEQTGYDLYQKEK
+21 
-35 KFAAANPPQT
+35 
-45 FGLDAFLKTARR
+45 
-57 HSSSPQTNFSLLGR
+57 
-71 MQPEGDNLEEEFENM
+71 
-86 STQLFRDLL
+86 
-95 LGNPAIGQKPGFG
+95 
-108 EAGQKLR
+108 
-115 DKIKSTGGEYRV
+115 
-127 QDAYN
+127 
-132 ERMDLID
+132 
-139 EFKQEVLGPYGSID
+139 
-153 SLLKAQRLAES
+153 
-164 ESYEY
+164 
-169 GERYDDPNIMSGVT
+169 
-183 GALFS
+183 
-188 DKAQTGVPM
+188 
-197 HTDENAPFDFAG
+197 
-209 YKQELQANP
+209 
-218 KIGPTKGEMLL
+218 
-229 GEDGVLYTRYASE
+229 
-242 EDARNDNTFLSNA
+242 
-255 KDVGLDSGFWSAGM
+255 
-269 KDTVGKVIRL
+269 
-279 EGQNREDGFYIPLTT
+279 
-294 IDEGQKSYIT
+294 
-304 NVVSREDEFN
+304 
-314 IAGQTLGLVE
+314 
-324 IAASPIQGIYSGIF
+324 
-338 KGYGRT
+338 
-344 VNLAFD
+344 
-350 EVGKL
+350 
-355 TLASYKAL
+355 
-363 ENIGAN
+363 
-369 PNAIR
+369 
-374 QIENQAQD
+374 
-382 KIKYM
+382 
-387 YSGSTKEVIQ
+387 
-397 KPAPK
+397 
-402 PKQTTAKTET
+402 
-412 EAKNILLSKDSKV
+412 
-425 NEVKVGDNIY
+425 
-435 FTVKQDQI
+435 
-443 GSFGGSGSKVYRKA
+443 
-457 ATFAQHVKNTN
+457 
-468 SDKKLI
+468 
-474 KLYDKI
+474 
-480 VDGKIKI
+480 
-487 ENIPKRLRPRF
+487 
-498 EEDGFFTK
+498 
-506 EFTELTSKERNQLTR
+506 
-521 TLQTYDRYLTFKGNN
+521 
-536 LDKIEMLNLLRKEID
+536 
-551 SSFYLP
+551 
-557 AGVNPEDFRPF
+557 
-568 QQKLYDILEP
+568 
-578 EVKSNVGGGQ
+578 
-588 GGMGYGTTLFK
+588 
-599 PLTKTKIKK
+599 
-608 IQKLWNERGY
+608 
-618 HPVTNVVVDRVETL
+618 
-632 INNPKFF
+632 
-639 ETIMG
+639 
-644 RLNKGIFKNGKRL
+644 
-657 PDLSE
+657 
-662 VQKIKGLENIKPQ
+662 
-675 EMATAIIK
+675 
-683 ITQKMNAENIQMPF
+683 
-697 KKENAFSKI
+697 
-706 GTRKK
+706 
-711 RAADLYEVLMGGES
+711 
-725 FGYGHFYSK
+725 
-734 AARLAAN
+734 
-741 RQIDAV
+741 
-747 LSRPLFSGATM
+747 
-758 FKRSRTKFNVPETI
+758 
-772 DFHEPAS
+772 
-779 VTVAVANG
+779 
-787 MHSYANFIIP
+787 
-797 IDRVLNRNTLPRHQG
+797 
-812 RLSSIIGQIKNKE
+812 
-825 ISLEKGI
+825 
-832 KIYDEYLNKIQRANP
+832 
-847 GVAIKG
+847 
-853 NLATLMK
+853 
-860 PSEVKKYY
+860 
-868 EGMGYNLKELKE
+868 
-880 KYGMDLVA
+880 
-888 EAKKAGF
+888 
-895 AFKIPKKAMITEEF
+895 
-909 FQKGG
+909 
-914 FGYKTGN
+914 
-921 AMGGTPIRRDKFAE
+921 
-935 PAGSVGQD
+935 
-943 PSIREDEIDK
+943 
-953 RKGVFARYLDLEQE
+953 
-967 KAATQLGLES
+967 
-977 MPESQQ
+977 
-983 KQMAFFLADPIE
+983 
-995 GQQRIEREK
+995 
-1004 VADAS
+1004 
-1009 VRYKVVP
+1009 
-1016 KEDSISNIQ
+1016 
-1025 AKIAEQMIDAKP
+1025 
-1037 TKFPLSSFPKLLTE
+1037 
-1051 NPLTKSLDRQM
+1051 
-1062 KTPFLILASAANDII
+1062 
-1077 NKMGGDEKQF
+1077 
-1087 YERFP
+1087 
-1092 RLSEYLSSGFQ
+1092 
-1103 PVSATAQ
+1103 
-1110 EAAYIDGID
+1110 
-1119 EINRAMETGVRNLG
+1119 
-1133 FNTMDLV
+1133 
-1140 LGGIDLTGF
+1140 
-1149 GDGKLS
+1149 
-1155 ERLRENYEKTAKNDP
+1155 
-1170 ETFMGDMIALL
+1170 
-1181 TEFGVPG
+1181 
-1188 GLVTKLITRFQKAMR
+1188 
-1203 LKGFNTMTRYIDDD
+1203 
-1217 TVGAARF
+1217 
-1224 AMQASNIAK
+1224 
-1233 RMGTGAVIFGA
+1233 
-1244 ADFVGGGPYSSLK
+1244 
-1257 RMFPEDATLLPG
+1257 
-1269 KPIDTTDLSG
+1269 
-1279 ADLALAN
+1279 
-1286 FKNRVRFGAD
+1286 
-1296 GALIGGLFPLLGPPA
+1296 IGGLFPLLGPPA

-1362 IPLVGNAISYLG
+1362 IPLVGDAISYLG

-1430 WRRLSVNSKDPLHQ
+1430 WRRFSVNSKDPLHQ

-1478 SKSRAVEKYLIDVER
+1478 SKSRAVEKYLMDVER

-1534 QLPKQLQVPANDL
+1534 QLPKQLQVAANDL

-1590 SYAPTPRSVDTAKTF
+1590 SYAPTPKSVDTAKTF

-1865 GVIDEIVV
+1865 GVIDENVV

-2065 HTLTDVSPEAIRAYQ
+2065 HTLTDVSPEAMRAYQ

-2125 GFMRELGTT
+2125 GFIRELGTT

-2150 DAGGPLMALIE
+2150 DAAGPLMALIE
-2161 PFTAETILLEPM
+2161 PFTSETILLEPM

-2178 RQGRARNGAT
+2178 RQGRSRNGAT

-2319 DSGLLTREQIESV
+2319 DSGLLTRAQIESV

-2367 LYQEYLKSGIVIN
+2367 LYKEYLKSGIVIN

-2407 PERPPLPQPTGSGSN
+2407 PERAPLPNPAGSGSN
-2422 IFFGEQQEP
+2422 LFFGEQQQEP

>member
-1 MSITD
+1 MS
-6 ARVANPFERDRIGSL
+6 
-21 GQEQTGYDLYQKEK
+21 
-35 KFAAANPPQT
+35 
-45 FGLDAFLKTARR
+45 
-57 HSSSPQTNFSLLGR
+57 
-71 MQPEGDNLEEEFENM
+71 
-86 STQLFRDLL
+86 LFD
-95 LGNPAIGQKPGFG
+95 
-108 EAGQKLR
+108 
-115 DKIKSTGGEYRV
+115 
-127 QDAYN
+127 
-132 ERMDLID
+132 ID
-139 EFKQEVLGPYGSID
+139 E
-153 SLLKAQRLAES
+153 
-164 ESYEY
+164 
-169 GERYDDPNIMSGVT
+169 
-183 GALFS
+183 ALTNRE
-188 DKAQTGVPM
+188 KRRGQG
-197 HTDENAPFDFAG
+197 
-209 YKQELQANP
+209 K
-218 KIGPTKGEMLL
+218 
-229 GEDGVLYTRYASE
+229 E
-242 EDARNDNTFLSNA
+242 ED
-255 KDVGLDSGFWSAGM
+255 
-269 KDTVGKVIRL
+269 RL
-279 EGQNREDGFYIPLTT
+279 
-294 IDEGQKSYIT
+294 K
-304 NVVSREDEFN
+304 
-314 IAGQTLGLVE
+314 
-324 IAASPIQGIYSGIF
+324 
-338 KGYGRT
+338 
-344 VNLAFD
+344 
-350 EVGKL
+350 
-355 TLASYKAL
+355 
-363 ENIGAN
+363 
-369 PNAIR
+369 
-374 QIENQAQD
+374 QAQ
-382 KIKYM
+382 
-387 YSGSTKEVIQ
+387 
-397 KPAPK
+397 
-402 PKQTTAKTET
+402 
-412 EAKNILLSKDSKV
+412 L
-425 NEVKVGDNIY
+425 
-435 FTVKQDQI
+435 
-443 GSFGGSGSKVYRKA
+443 
-457 ATFAQHVKNTN
+457 
-468 SDKKLI
+468 
-474 KLYDKI
+474 DKI
-480 VDGKIKI
+480 VDGGSAFAGGYLFDIPGMFGFEDYTYGPGITDAIDIEKRRYRENGKLKIDPKIIGPKKGLEQFVDYDPRGTYQGGSYQDLLTGKYYDDEGNLIGVEKELRDYVRSIARDDNLYRAGEAAMIATDLLGAKGAFTFLKAYGPKILRVLGITASSGLLMGAGKLPKPPKIKGASTGKFSDLSTSAQKKI
-487 ENIPKRLRPRF
+487 EGTVLEDLGSKTKIDKSGFEAGMGRKTEVGKYRNIFDNLGL
-498 EEDGFFTK
+498 D
-506 EFTELTSKERNQLTR
+506 LA
-521 TLQTYDRYLTFKGNN
+521 YDRTGSYKPKTVEQAN
-536 LDKIEMLNLLRKEID
+536 KILSEID
-551 SSFYLP
+551 SPYENVKVLKDDILQPTFDKHVDKTLKQLKLNKDTYLTAKEIGLIFGLQNVDAWPKTMRTLTTASTKAEEP
-557 AGVNPEDFRPF
+557 AAKAMLAIKKIDERGVGFGPGVKYHLGDTIDALKNLNEARIARQVASVANSQITSVQAQWTRSLIDSRFNKMATKEEKAAIKQLKKDRKEANKGKKKTDDDYIELDHINGIAVSLMKNNMGREAF
-568 QQKLYDILEP
+568 KKFLKTKNINILDIDNQSEWTRLYDEFLGGLDEMKVYNTIYNIGKP
-578 EVKSNVGGGQ
+578 SNLSPIPRIEQAMKVP
-588 GGMGYGTTLFK
+588 F
-599 PLTKTKIKK
+599 LTKTKVFDDPKGGLYAKQQSLMNYRYELEDLEFLKNNSNSISKRDLNYYIDTYGDIKRRKFANSKSTFLDGVTKRINEIKTIIKK
-608 IQKLWNERGY
+608 KEK
-618 HPVTNVVVDRVETL
+618 NVD
-632 INNPKFF
+632 KYF
-639 ETIMG
+639 E
-644 RLNKGIFKNGKRL
+644 KAQ
-657 PDLSE
+657 E
-662 VQKIKGLENIKPQ
+662 LE
-675 EMATAIIK
+675 A
-683 ITQKMNAENIQMPF
+683 
-697 KKENAFSKI
+697 
-706 GTRKK
+706 
-711 RAADLYEVLMGGES
+711 
-725 FGYGHFYSK
+725 
-734 AARLAAN
+734 
-741 RQIDAV
+741 
-747 LSRPLFSGATM
+747 
-758 FKRSRTKFNVPETI
+758 
-772 DFHEPAS
+772 
-779 VTVAVANG
+779 
-787 MHSYANFIIP
+787 
-797 IDRVLNRNTLPRHQG
+797 
-812 RLSSIIGQIKNKE
+812 KE
-825 ISLEKGI
+825 I
-832 KIYDEYLNKIQRANP
+832 Q
-847 GVAIKG
+847 
-853 NLATLMK
+853 
-860 PSEVKKYY
+860 
-868 EGMGYNLKELKE
+868 
-880 KYGMDLVA
+880 
-888 EAKKAGF
+888 
-895 AFKIPKKAMITEEF
+895 IPKLPE
-909 FQKGG
+909 
-914 FGYKTGN
+914 
-921 AMGGTPIRRDKFAE
+921 RDTFAD
-935 PAGSVGQD
+935 PAGSVGQNPED
-943 PSIREDEIDK
+943 REDEIDK

-995 GQQRIEREK
+995 GQQRIERER

-1009 VRYKVVP
+1009 VRYKIVP

-1062 KTPFLILASAANDII
+1062 KTPFLILASAANDIM
-1077 NKMGGDEKQF
+1077 NKMGGDEKMF
-1087 YERFP
+1087 NERFP
-1092 RLSEYLSSGFQ
+1092 RLASYLTSGYQ
-1103 PVSATAQ
+1103 VTPGTDQ

-1119 EINRAMETGVRNLG
+1119 EINRALETGVRNLG

-1362 IPLVGNAISYLG
+1362 IPLVGDAISYLG

-1430 WRRLSVNSKDPLHQ
+1430 WRRFSVNSKDPLHQ

-1478 SKSRAVEKYLIDVER
+1478 SKSRAVEKYLIDIER

-1534 QLPKQLQVPANDL
+1534 QLPKQLQVAANDL

-1590 SYAPTPRSVDTAKTF
+1590 SYAPTPKSVDTAKTF
-1605 IKDLIRGNNGL
+1605 IKDLIKGNNGL

-1865 GVIDEIVV
+1865 GVIDENVV

-1959 FVELSPKTGGKK
+1959 FVEISPKTGGKK

-2125 GFMRELGTT
+2125 GFIRELGTT

-2150 DAGGPLMALIE
+2150 DASGPLMALIE

-2319 DSGLLTREQIESV
+2319 DSGLLTRAQIESV

-2367 LYQEYLKSGIVIN
+2367 LYKEYLKSGIVIN

-2407 PERPPLPQPTGSGSN
+2407 PERAPLPQPAGSGSN
-2422 IFFGEQQEP
+2422 LFFGEQQQEP